1 MHADTF
7 ENKVGKDENDHPV
20 DIELFR
26 TIMNEMRVLGR
37 AKPYHKY
44 MIVQGLKQIDRNVVV
59 TGDGI
64 NDVKA
69 ILAADVG
76 MAMGSGCSAVKETA
90 DIILVNDD
98 FEATIRAIMWGRNIY
113 NNIARFLQF

>member
-26 TIMNEMRVLGR
+26 TIMNELRVLGR

-44 MIVQGLKQIDRNVVV
+44 MIVQGLK
-59 TGDGI
+59 
-64 NDVKA
+64 
-69 ILAADVG
+69 
-76 MAMGSGCSAVKETA
+76 
-90 DIILVNDD
+90 
-98 FEATIRAIMWGRNIY
+98 
-113 NNIARFLQF
+113 